1 MSEPVL
7 EVHDLDVEYLA
18 IPPSPGT
25 MACRNI
31 EFSLAPGEVLGV
43 AGESGCGK
51 STLITAIARLE
62 RMPAI
67 ITRGSL
73 VLNTS
78 SRGRIDIAGLDERA
92 LRRFRW
98 TDMSIVMQSA
108 MDSLNPVMR
117 LGHQF
122 EDVLRAHSPRMGRR
136 RAWSVAAEKL
146 RLVGITADRLKA
158 YPHELSGGM
167 RQRASIALALSC
179 EPRLVIMDEPTTA
192 VDVVMQRQI
201 VEQVMA
207 MRDALGF
214 AIIFVT
220 HDLSLLM
227 EFADRIAI
235 MYAGE
240 FVEVAAAQRL
250 YQEPLHPY
258 TKGLRD
264 SFPPLFNELGHLEG
278 IGGTPANLTDLPDG
292 CPFSPRCPQAFG
304 PCDTVT
310 PQLMDIEGRRVSCHL
325 HDPAHRS
332 EAPVR

>member
-7 EVHDLDVEYLA
+7 EVRELDVEYLA
-18 IPPSPGT
+18 IPPSPST

-31 EFSLAPGEVLGV
+31 ELSLKPGEVLGI

-62 RMPAI
+62 RMPAVI
-67 ITRGSL
+67 SRGSIVLDSSTRGR
-73 VLNTS
+73 V
-78 SRGRIDIAGLDERA
+78 DIAGMDERR

-98 TDMSIVMQSA
+98 TDISLVMQSA

-122 EDVLRAHSPRMGRR
+122 EDVLKAHDPGMTRR
-136 RAWSVAAEKL
+136 RAWSIAAEKL
-146 RLVGITADRLKA
+146 RLVGITEDRLKA

-179 EPRLVIMDEPTTA
+179 EPKLVIMDEPTTA

-207 MRDALGF
+207 MRDELGF

-240 FVEVAAAQRL
+240 FVEVATSQQL
-250 YQEPLHPY
+250 YQEPFHPY
-258 TKGLRD
+258 AKGLRD
-264 SFPPLFNELGHLEG
+264 SFPPLFSELGHLEG
-278 IGGTPANLTDLPDG
+278 IGGTPASLIDPPPG
-292 CPFSPRCPQAFG
+292 CPFHPRCPKAFA
-304 PCDTVT
+304 PCDTVA
-310 PQLMDIEGRRVSCHL
+310 PRLLGIDGRRVSCHL
-325 HDPAHRS
+325 HDPAHRP
-332 EAPVR
+332 EELAP